1 MSKKIIINEE
11 QYKKLVLLMKE
22 DCCSQYSY
30 SPENVLI
37 VKKYLDNNFKRG
49 SLEQI
54 GDNGLPTNI
63 QIVAIINPQ
72 TGNVA
77 QNMYDHQLLE
87 LLIEQFK
94 NMFVDAIERERF
106 LTQVM
111 KDWYYNK
118 ISPYGSLSVNFV

>member
-1 MSKKIIINEE
+1 
-11 QYKKLVLLMKE
+11 MKE

-37 VKKYLDNNFKRG
+37 VKKYLDDNFKRG
-49 SLEQI
+49 NLEQM
-54 GDNGLPTNI
+54 GDNGLPVNI
-63 QIVAIINPQ
+63 QIVAIINSQ

-77 QNMYDHQLLE
+77 QNMYDYQLLE

-94 NMFVDAIERERF
+94 NMFVDEVERKRF

-118 ISPYGSLSVNFV
+118 ISQYGSLSVNFV